1 MLLLKEMVMVIDI
14 KDRVKSAA
22 LQGKIVTASEAA
34 LLINP
39 NDKVGIS
46 GFIIRV
52 NQLGCIISSDNFT
65 LQVHIF
71 YAVFDVYHHNHLL

>member
-1 MLLLKEMVMVIDI
+1 MVIDI

-46 GFIIRV
+46 GFTPFWLCKSCAIGIGRK
-52 NQLGCIISSDNFT
+52 NGKRTIQN
-65 LQVHIF
+65 
-71 YAVFDVYHHNHLL
+71 